1 MGQEYT
7 LGDLNLGDGVQ
18 RLIFSSL
25 KDDAREDSR
34 GGRPGFPLRFI
45 HVGLNGIVDGV
56 RLEFWSDA
64 WKNKPN
70 KINLEVYFAQ
80 GDFKGPFH
88 NSRDSK
94 RYRVYD
100 LKNDGHCSKY
110 AIEILENSPLYNTTI
125 TGARL
130 VLE

>member
-7 LGDLNLGDGVQ
+7 LGDVVE

-25 KDDAREDSR
+25 KDDAGEDSR
-34 GGRPGFPLRFI
+34 GGRPGFPLKFT
-45 HVGLNGIVDGV
+45 HVGLNGTVDGV
-56 RLEFWSDA
+56 RLEFWGDA
-64 WKNKPN
+64 WMNKPN

-80 GDFKGPFH
+80 GDFKGPYH
-88 NSRDSK
+88 NLRDSK
-94 RYRVYD
+94 CYRVYD

-110 AIEILENSPLYNTTI
+110 AIEILEDSPLYNFNI
-125 TGARL
+125 IGARL